1 MTEQVTCHE
10 FTGVIWQC
18 STTESDLV
26 LCPEG
31 YCPTCGTKLL
41 ADGTTQAMVPA
52 VTPDAV
58 KATWLFRLL
67 DYAAKHNPF
76 DPEKVTHLDVFGDE
90 MPEAYPQYDSE
101 IWSFGDVAL
110 VHIHWGDY
118 DEPLIVAIEGL
129 TDEGRTIHAALQQ
142 ARGHLTMTQQ
152 DLSQYDDG
160 TGDAD
165 LREGL
170 RRCREVNGQALASLA
185 SGEPTTDDASRTAES
200 E

>member
-1 MTEQVTCHE
+1 MSEQGCHA
-10 FTGVIWQC
+10 FTGVVWEC
-18 STTESDLV
+18 SAPEGDLV
-26 LCPEG
+26 LCPAG

-41 ADGTTQAMVPA
+41 ADGTEQAMVQA
-52 VTPDAV
+52 VTPEAV
-58 KATWLFRLL
+58 KATKLWELLAFADHDVKTIPTYAERLDEYDTL
-67 DYAAKHNPF
+67 HLRRRVSWED
-76 DPEKVTHLDVFGDE
+76 EKGSYYWWE
-90 MPEAYPQYDSE
+90 
-101 IWSFGDVAL
+101 
-110 VHIHWGDY
+110 
-118 DEPLIVAIEGL
+118 L
-129 TDEGRTIHAALQQ
+129 TEQGRTIHAALQQ